1 VLKKKNAPVAR
12 ARSESVLLW
21 ASGQLMCINYQLIC
35 KAKIKIVLRGESCGR
50 FLRAAFREEIPL
62 AVVIAGSEI
71 LIKERDR
78 DMP

>member
-1 VLKKKNAPVAR
+1 
-12 ARSESVLLW
+12 
-21 ASGQLMCINYQLIC
+21 MCINYQLIC
-35 KAKIKIVLRGESCGR
+35 KAKIKIVLRGKSCGR
-50 FLRAAFREEIPL
+50 FLRCRLPRAAFQEEIPL